1 MDESI
6 QEHASRPES
15 EKPALTY
22 NHNVLIVGDT
32 RVNYWAEDLREAFT
46 NVGATVSVLPLVP
59 KRLEERWFEFRRGYM
74 NFDVDEPVIQ
84 RIRDQVT
91 RAHPHLIVFL
101 DPFGMEPAFFKAIQ
115 RDLKRS
121 AKLVA
126 WFSDCRRTSW
136 KGVQCFDHVFYSD
149 SSMQESLKKVREGE
163 NKGLKYLPLAVNEKR
178 FQPGGVKDRKNKIV
192 FAGSI
197 TETRMKI
204 LNRLRLRGVPVEW
217 HGPQTNGLWN
227 RWKSQKLDHQTLSR
241 LYQEYA
247 ITLNLPR
254 RPKNLNGINFRVF
267 EVAACQN
274 LILTKWVPDLELQFD
289 PYEEVVVYRDWD
301 EVPLVFRS
309 MMYDPYRAE
318 DIARNG
324 RKRVLQH
331 HTYRHRVQTILT
343 TLGQK
348 AC

>member
-1 MDESI
+1 MDEMI
-6 QEHASRPES
+6 QEQSSQPAG
-15 EKPALTY
+15 EKPLLSY
-22 NHNVLIVGDT
+22 RHKVLIVGDT
-32 RVNYWAEDLREAFT
+32 RMHYWAEDLKEAFVH
-46 NVGATVSVLPLVP
+46 VGATASVLPLVP
-59 KRLEERWFEFRRGYM
+59 KRLEERWFEFRKGFM

-91 RAHPHLIVFL
+91 QANPQLILFL

-121 AKLVA
+121 AILAA

-136 KGVQCFDHVFYSD
+136 KGIQCFNHIFYSD

-163 NKGLKYLPLAVNEKR
+163 KKGLKYLPLAVNEKR
-178 FQPGGVKDRKNKIV
+178 FQPGGVKARKNKIV
-192 FAGSI
+192 FAGSL
-197 TETRMKI
+197 TETRLKI

-217 HGPQTNGLWN
+217 YGPQTHGFWN
-227 RWKSQKLDHQTLSR
+227 RLTNQKLDHSDLSR
-241 LYQEYA
+241 LYQEFA

-274 LILTKWVPDLELQFD
+274 LLLTKWVPDLELQFD

-318 DIARNG
+318 DIALNG
-324 RKRVLQH
+324 RKRVIQQ